1 MSTST
6 ATTIILCFA
15 LALCASDANA
25 ARRAIRVDGFGDTW
39 TTFDG
44 KNGDPPG
51 IGSANCP
58 GTAAGAS
65 SGNTLIQLIGAVF
78 SGRQN
83 TAYLVDDYCQVA
95 KSGTLTSQNYFYADE
110 PGLARLF
117 ADNPG
122 DQITAIRYEMFDQ
135 DRFNFT
141 TPPTGFQW
149 GFYSFPSGTT
159 IVGLYGLQSVTLTIN
174 TYIII
179 GATNIFDGANGY
191 NGEYFCFD
199 GTTYIGTWD
208 GDASDY
214 TSVCTKAALGRIFG
228 AGFES

>member
-1 MSTST
+1 MATST
-6 ATTIILCFA
+6 VFKIAVSTVLAA
-15 LALCASDANA
+15 LSCSAWAD
-25 ARRAIRVDGFGDTW
+25 RRAIRVDGFGDTW

-58 GTAAGAS
+58 GTTAGAS

-78 SGRQN
+78 SGRQS

-95 KSGTLTSQNYFYADE
+95 LPGTLTSQNYFYADE

-117 ADNPG
+117 GDNPG
-122 DQITAIRYEMFDQ
+122 NQITAIRYAMFDQ

-174 TYIII
+174 TYIIV
-179 GATNIFDGANGY
+179 GATNIFNGANGY

-208 GDASDY
+208 GNASDY

-228 AGFES
+228 DGFES